1 MNLKIDI
8 IQKERSSIDFV
19 FDKLSHLIPKEYDFE
34 VGLIQEL
41 AKHLHCDEI
50 QKASADGYKIGA
62 FIGEIEGFDMEDE
75 SYKYGRQY
83 YKSKFEKND

>member
-19 FDKLSHLIPKEYDFE
+19 FDKLSHLIPKEYNFE

-41 AKHLHCDEI
+41 AKDLHSNEI
-50 QKASADGYKIGA
+50 KKASAEGYKIGA

-83 YKSKFEKND
+83 FKTKYEKK

>member
-8 IQKERSSIDFV
+8 DQKERSSIDFV
-19 FDKLSHLIPKEYDFE
+19 FHKLSHLIPKEYDFE

-41 AKHLHCDEI
+41 AKFSHSCEI
-50 QKASADGYKIGA
+50 SSAAAEGYKIGA

-83 YKSKFEKND
+83 FKTKFEKNG

>member
-1 MNLKIDI
+1 MNLKIDSN
-8 IQKERSSIDFV
+8 QKERSSIDFV

-41 AKHLHCDEI
+41 AKHLHCGEI
-50 QKASADGYKIGA
+50 QRASAEGYKIGA
-62 FIGEIEGFDMEDE
+62 FMGEIEGFDMEDE

-83 YKSKFEKND
+83 FTTKFEKK